1 MIGRAIGCLL
11 MSCAALCSAVL
22 YPLPL
27 PITAQATGTGLQRQN
42 AKPQLIVVHS
52 QACGPCQVFA
62 AAFVQSRSLR
72 ETLQSHFDVRQLN
85 WDMPSERA
93 DAQRLG
99 VERLPTFL
107 VLRSGRLVAT
117 HVGFAGANTPAALQ
131 PAVADLMRDLQVP
144 WPPAASR
151 PPIAAPS
158 PGGQSPRPES
168 PQTQPP
174 VQTVPPATG
183 SRGASG
189 LIDEQARD
197 GIAELKQQAFRNR
210 EWQSET
216 QQAVEQLQTQ
226 VGGIR
231 ADLSESSKSI
241 TEQIRRSQESTR
253 SEVSSVSKQL
263 QESVR
268 RTIDEHTTRHDSTST
283 QQLPP
288 AEPPRQ
294 SGLGGWLLRIG
305 LTAGAASLGLPVGAA
320 GVAAG
325 VVGWLIGRRRARRP
339 PVPAAAAADC
349 STGAESVTVVRD
361 TETRRAT
368 ANHYVVKE
376 TDRVGEAY
384 KEALRRVVAA
394 YKSDKPGIVDV
405 ASQIEHVAHELLR
418 GQDVQARSTVPRPGL
433 WTDEG

>member
-1 MIGRAIGCLL
+1 MIGRALGCLL
-11 MSCAALCSAVL
+11 ISCAALCSAVL
-22 YPLPL
+22 YPLPQ
-27 PITAQATGTGLQRQN
+27 PITAQATGLQRQHV
-42 AKPQLIVVHS
+42 KPQLIVVHS

-62 AAFVQSRSLR
+62 AAFVQSRMLR
-72 ETLQSHFDVRQLN
+72 ETLQSHFDVRQLD
-85 WDMPSERA
+85 WDRPSERA

-144 WPPAASR
+144 WPPATDSR
-151 PPIAAPS
+151 RS
-158 PGGQSPRPES
+158 
-168 PQTQPP
+168 
-174 VQTVPPATG
+174 
-183 SRGASG
+183 SG
-189 LIDEQARD
+189 LIDEQARE
-197 GIAELKQQAFRNR
+197 GIAELKQQAFRTR

-241 TEQIRRSQESTR
+241 TEQIRKSQESTR
-253 SEVSSVSKQL
+253 SEVSSVSRQL

-268 RTIDEHTTRHDSTST
+268 RTIDEHTTRHDTT
-283 QQLPP
+283 PQLPP

-325 VVGWLIGRRRARRP
+325 VVGWLIGRRRARRTA
-339 PVPAAAAADC
+339 VPAASAADC
-349 STGAESVTVVRD
+349 STAAESVTVVRD

>member
-1 MIGRAIGCLL
+1 MIGRALGCLL
-11 MSCAALCSAVL
+11 ISCAALCSAVL
-22 YPLPL
+22 YPLPQ
-27 PITAQATGTGLQRQN
+27 PITAQATGLQRQHV
-42 AKPQLIVVHS
+42 KPQLIVVHS

-62 AAFVQSRSLR
+62 AAFVQSRMLR
-72 ETLQSHFDVRQLN
+72 ETLQSHFDVRQLD
-85 WDMPSERA
+85 WDRPSERA

-144 WPPAASR
+144 WPPASG
-151 PPIAAPS
+151 PPISAPN
-158 PGGQSPRPES
+158 PGGESPRPES
-168 PQTQPP
+168 PQVRPP
-174 VQTVPPATG
+174 EQTVPPATD
-183 SRGASG
+183 SRRSSG
-189 LIDEQARD
+189 LIDEQARE
-197 GIAELKQQAFRNR
+197 GIAELKQQAFRTR

-241 TEQIRRSQESTR
+241 TEQIRKSQESTR
-253 SEVSSVSKQL
+253 SEVSSVSRQL

-268 RTIDEHTTRHDSTST
+268 RTIDEHTTRHDTT
-283 QQLPP
+283 PQLPP

-325 VVGWLIGRRRARRP
+325 VVGWLIGRRRARRTA
-339 PVPAAAAADC
+339 VPAASAADC
-349 STGAESVTVVRD
+349 STAAESVTVVRD